1 MTTSALFSFPPITTI
16 AHLTALLAGFLLAVP
31 LALPFLSDELKSNQD

>member
-31 LALPFLSDELKSNQD
+31 LPFLSDELKSNHQD